1 MNRLAVSAK
10 ARTPDIKVGT
20 DLVVG
25 AFRHLS
31 LNKDGDDRP
40 LIATAAVNSWVPN
53 FINNCPCFFSKLF
66 N

>member
-10 ARTPDIKVGT
+10 ARGLRVGT

-31 LNKDGDDRP
+31 LNGDGDDDRP
-40 LIATAAVNSWVPN
+40 LIATAVVNSWVPN
-53 FINNCPCFFSKLF
+53 FIN
-66 N
+66 